1 MMADTNGIFSEMA
14 GFSPS
19 LNFVRGVFKLT
30 FSGLHFMD
38 EYPGINKYSLK
49 VLDGSSIYIAISIL
63 PFSVSMYCVMRL
75 V

>member
-1 MMADTNGIFSEMA
+1 
-14 GFSPS
+14 
-19 LNFVRGVFKLT
+19 
-30 FSGLHFMD
+30 MD

-75 V
+75 VLFTLS